1 MPEGL
6 TAAAAA
12 AAAAAATDQPRAP
25 LKEIDRGDDIR
36 LPMLRETGPCAE
48 VAKHDKYARLDSKRH
63 QSDPEPAQAAP
74 LGP

>member
-36 LPMLRETGPCAE
+36 LPMLRETGALRRSGE
-48 VAKHDKYARLDSKRH
+48 AR
-63 QSDPEPAQAAP
+63 
-74 LGP
+74 